1 MKMRAKYHRAYTLI
15 EVLVAGG
22 ILVMGIAAAASL
34 ALTMVAQEKANTRIE
49 RALNMQEQA
58 GRLYQLG
65 ISHDVITG
73 QLLPYRASEMTLT
86 FQNEATNNVGEVA
99 TGLATMETIEC
110 ELIVLPSNG
119 DPRTNVVT
127 LFRPT
132 IR

>member
-1 MKMRAKYHRAYTLI
+1 MKTSAKNYLAYTLI

-22 ILVMGIAAAASL
+22 ILAMGILAAASL
-34 ALTMVAQEKANTRIE
+34 ALTMVAQEKANARID

-65 ISHDVITG
+65 LSPYVITNE
-73 QLLPYRASEMTLT
+73 LLPYRTNEMTLT
-86 FQNEATNNVGEVA
+86 FQNEATNDIGEVA
-99 TGLATMETIEC
+99 TGVARMETIEC

-119 DPRTNVVT
+119 DRRTNVVT